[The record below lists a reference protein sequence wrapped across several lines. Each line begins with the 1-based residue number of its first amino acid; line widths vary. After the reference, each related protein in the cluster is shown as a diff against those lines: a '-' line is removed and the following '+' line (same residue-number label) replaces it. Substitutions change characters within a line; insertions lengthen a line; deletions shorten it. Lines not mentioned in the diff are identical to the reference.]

1 MPLIREDSGRAR
13 LPVGRWVGIAVLVSE
28 VLAARGARAQGRD
41 LCLGPYEQGQELR
54 RQGRLRAARDVFRTC
69 SRDECP
75 SAARLD
81 CSTWGAEVASALPTV
96 LVSARDAEGRDVTG
110 LVVSVDGEQVSGYED
125 GRAFEVDPGPHTLRF
140 EARGHVVGLEV
151 VAREGEKRRL
161 LSVTFPAL
169 TPPKSAP
176 AAVERRSRPVP
187 RSVWALGGLGV
198 LGLGSFVTLDALG
211 WATHNSLRHTC
222 APFCLDDQVRPVRIE
237 YAIGD
242 VSLAVSVLSLGV
254 ATWLFLS
261 RPVHDGGSA
270 PKPPTVRAPLV
281 WFR

>member
-1 MPLIREDSGRAR
+1 MGAP
-13 LPVGRWVGIAVLVSE
+13 PFGRWVGIAVLVSE
-28 VLAARGARAQGRD
+28 ARGARGARAQGRD

-75 SAARLD
+75 SAARVD
-81 CSTWGAEVASALPTV
+81 CSAWGAEVDAALPTV
-96 LVSARDAEGRDVTG
+96 IVRARDADGRDVTG
-110 LVVSVDGEQVSGYED
+110 LVVSVDGEAVSGYEE
-125 GRAFEVDPGPHTLRF
+125 GRPFEIDPGPRTLRF

-151 VAREGEKRRL
+151 VAREGEKRRM

-169 TPPKSAP
+169 TAPKSAP
-176 AAVERRSRPVP
+176 AAVEKRSRPVP
-187 RSVWALGGLGV
+187 QSVWAVGGLGV
-198 LGLGSFVTLDALG
+198 LGLGSFVTFDALG
-211 WATHNSLRHTC
+211 WATHNSLRHAC

-254 ATWLFLS
+254 ATWLFFS

-270 PKPPTVRAPLV
+270 GSAPRPPTVRAPLAS
-281 WFR
+281 FR